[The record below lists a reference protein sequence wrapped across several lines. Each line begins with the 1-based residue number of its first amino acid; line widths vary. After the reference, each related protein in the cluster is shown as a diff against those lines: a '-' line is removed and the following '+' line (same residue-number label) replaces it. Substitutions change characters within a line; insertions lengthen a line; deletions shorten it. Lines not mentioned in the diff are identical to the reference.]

1 MNKLRIVVITLAVL
15 GLGVMAA
22 FALFYFSL
30 IRPLE
35 QALAPATAENAAVEV
50 LAGDPDAVILMPF
63 VTGDVPRLVTG
74 PQLEALRPQLWYDD
88 TETVGTLF
96 GGLVVATMGVPP
108 ITDIATA
115 FKDGVPIKA
124 HVCITISCNL
134 GANDLAATW
143 GVAGLKGLGD
153 ALGPEVRQDH
163 LSFGD
168 HAAYLAA
175 HAVVLAD
182 PLQWFAQPGAEV
194 ALPGDDGLRLVV
206 ISLPTEVLAHAP
218 VFGANDEDPAR
229 EAELTALAE
238 GLVEGTGG
246 TVEAVLGTA
255 PMPIW
260 VISEGMPLFDA
271 GGALRALPDLTF
283 RNPVLRLSVPEAGV
297 AVVQERLDA
306 LAFPGPDGAALA
318 GAVRAAFAGWG
329 LDPDCLPGCG
339 GVDTDLRDR
348 VALDAGPAP
357 FWVLDV
363 WHVPKGG

>member
-1 MNKLRIVVITLAVL
+1 MITLAVL

-63 VTGDVPRLVTG
+63 VTGDVPRLLTG
-74 PQLEALRPQLWYDD
+74 DALESRRKILWYTQNVDAGNVVGGVIFGMMGLPPVTELATGFRGGVAVKVHDCVTIGCQGWHDQSD
-88 TETVGTLF
+88 TFWG
-96 GGLVVATMGVPP
+96 MGVLR
-108 ITDIATA
+108 
-115 FKDGVPIKA
+115 GR
-124 HVCITISCNL
+124 
-134 GANDLAATW
+134 
-143 GVAGLKGLGD
+143 GD
-153 ALGPEVRQDH
+153 ALGPEATLERQ
-163 LSFGD
+163 SFAD

-175 HAVVLAD
+175 HAAVLAD

-194 ALPGDDGLRLVV
+194 ALPGDDGLRLLV

-246 TVEAVLGTA
+246 TVESVLGTA